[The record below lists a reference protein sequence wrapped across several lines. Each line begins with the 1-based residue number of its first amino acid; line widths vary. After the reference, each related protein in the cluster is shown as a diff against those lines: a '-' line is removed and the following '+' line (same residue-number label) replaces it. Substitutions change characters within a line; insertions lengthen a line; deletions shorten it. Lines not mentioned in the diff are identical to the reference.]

1 SFTATTNATLKNC
14 TWEFGDGDVVNC
26 DPACM
31 NITHQYSGGG
41 YYLVSIS
48 GYRLDN
54 DEYGSAQKQIYVD
67 RGPTAKAKANLSYI
81 TAPTAVEFNGSLSHA
96 DPYGNRSISRYEW
109 EFDDGVNLSGK
120 VVVREINQTT
130 TAKLTVYDN
139 SSDGVEHCSDSSSI
153 TVWFTPHPVP
163 ASSNLG
169 IMILIGL
176 IAVIGALNLQRR
188 RIRLR

>member
-1 SFTATTNATLKNC
+1 S
-14 TWEFGDGDVVNC
+14 E
-26 DPACM
+26 
-31 NITHQYSGGG
+31 GG

-109 EFDDGVNLSGK
+109 EFNDGVNLSGK

-139 SSDGVEHCSDSSSI
+139 SSDGVEHCKSTSQV
-153 TVWFTPHPVP
+153 TVELISHQVP
-163 ASSNLG
+163 AISYPG
-169 IMILIGL
+169 IVLLIGL
-176 IAVIGALNLQRR
+176 LALAGVFNLQRPSR
-188 RIRLR
+188 RRR